1 MPLLVGALLLLAV
14 PLFWPTFVTLHE
26 KWTYS
31 TAAYSH
37 GYLVVAISLW
47 LIVRAAEG
55 RTFAARVFLPA
66 LFGLLVA
73 SLAWF
78 AAWLADVM
86 IVQAL
91 AIPLI
96 IYLALVAAFGASSAK
111 TWMFPVGYLLFAI
124 PFWDYFNGVL
134 QSMTIAASTT
144 VLNAT
149 RVPAFITG
157 SIVELPNGTF
167 EIASGCAGLHFFIA
181 ALALATLYAYLFLGR
196 LRSQLILIAV
206 TTVLAVVMN
215 WFRVTTIIFAGY
227 ATDMQH
233 YLVKVDHYN
242 YGWVLFAI
250 ILIPLYMLARRL
262 EIADIKAEDEASET
276 EPAADTNSGKA
287 SSARTILTRT
297 AFVAVF
303 AAVGPAVAL
312 AMSWPGDATST
323 YALNAPAQIAEWRD
337 DGDASDTLAVS
348 FNGPLAEISRQYVD
362 SKGAR
367 LWVYA
372 NHYARQTQGSELIG
386 SGNRLYDIDAW
397 DVVGKGG
404 TELRLGEP
412 GPTVLTTHIA
422 GGNGAQRILAYW
434 YDVAGKAYTREI
446 DVKLAEFIATL
457 RARPGSG
464 IRIVAIECFESC
476 DSESARLQT
485 LLQQNFA
492 DINNQLTPFVEPKDM
507 GQ

>member
-1 MPLLVGALLLLAV
+1 MPLLVGALVLLVV
-14 PLFWPTFVTLHE
+14 PLFWPTFLTLHE

-55 RTFAARVFLPA
+55 RKLAPQVFWPA
-66 LFGLLVA
+66 LLVLLLA
-73 SLAWF
+73 TLAWF

-96 IYLALVAAFGASSAK
+96 IYLALVAAFGMPSAK
-111 TWMFPVGYLLFAI
+111 VWLFPVGYLLFAI

-134 QSMTIAASTT
+134 QEMTIAASTT
-144 VLNAT
+144 VLNAA
-149 RVPAFITG
+149 RIPAFITG

-181 ALALATLYAYLFLGR
+181 ALALATLYAYLFLDR
-196 LRSQLILIAV
+196 LRSQVILIAV
-206 TTVLAVVMN
+206 TAALAIFMN

-250 ILIPLYMLARRL
+250 ILIPLYVLARRL
-262 EIADIKAEDEASET
+262 EIADIKAEEAAGEQKT
-276 EPAADTNSGKA
+276 VADK
-287 SSARTILTRT
+287 SSNTAISSRTVLARTVI
-297 AFVAVF
+297 VAAV

-312 AMSWPGDATST
+312 AMSWPDEATAT
-323 YALNAPAQIAEWRD
+323 YTLNAPEQIGEWQD
-337 DGDASDTLAVS
+337 AGDARNTLTVS
-348 FNGPLAEISRQYVD
+348 FKGPLAEVRRQYID
-362 SKGAR
+362 THGNR
-367 LWVYA
+367 LWLYA
-372 NHYARQTQGSELIG
+372 NHYARQSQGSELIG

-397 DVVGKGG
+397 DVVGTGAA
-404 TELRLGEP
+404 ELRLGDA
-412 GPTVLTTHIA
+412 GPVVLTTRIA
-422 GGNGAQRILAYW
+422 AGNGAQRILAYW

-464 IRIVAIECFESC
+464 VRMLAVECSESC
-476 DSESARLQT
+476 ETASARLQT
-485 LLQQNFA
+485 LLQQNFTQ
-492 DINNQLTPFVEPKDM
+492 INKQLTPFVEPKDK